1 MMRHKGF
8 TLIELLVVI
17 AIIAILAAI
26 LFPVFARA
34 RRAAQASNC
43 QSNLKQMGN
52 AIKMYL
58 SDWDDTYMTNRPKSG
73 STIGNISH
81 VLALSPPDPLPGQ
94 TEPPKFLYSVNWVE
108 ALYNYIETVTKKEDP
123 KSVWRCAAVSNAT
136 WPTPNTSGYPFPAV
150 NYVFNYNLVEQPE
163 GIIKGAANLMMVRE
177 FFKTTIAVLRPTN
190 NTTGNSTV
198 RPQYAFN
205 NGDVNA
211 SSSENN
217 NPSIWKTHGNGS
229 HILFADGHVK
239 MFDLTFF
246 PKYAD
251 VTANNSWDPETGQWY
266 NFAPGSGKGP
276 AYIRSIAIT
285 P

>member
-1 MMRHKGF
+1 MKTRKGF

-43 QSNLKQMGN
+43 QSNMKQIGN

-73 STIGNISH
+73 AALGNVTAS
-81 VLALSPPDPLPGQ
+81 VALSPPDPIGTE
-94 TEPPKFLYSVNWVE
+94 TEPRRFEYSVNWVE
-108 ALYNYIETVTKKEDP
+108 GLYNYVETVTKSSDP
-123 KSVWRCAAVSNAT
+123 QSVWRCQAASNST
-136 WPTPNTSGYPFPAV
+136 WPAPNAQGYPYPAV
-150 NYVFNYNLVEQPE
+150 NYVFNCNLVEQPE

-177 FFKTTIAVLRPTN
+177 FWQTTIAELRPSN
-190 NTTGNSTV
+190 NSTGSSTT
-198 RPQYAFN
+198 RPQYPFL
-205 NGDVNA
+205 NGDLRAISGNSDRA
-211 SSSENN
+211 CKLHS
-217 NPSIWKTHGNGS
+217 NGS

-239 MFDLTFF
+239 IFDLTFM

-251 VTANNSWDPETGQWY
+251 ITAANSWDDETQQWY
-266 NFAPGSGKGP
+266 NYAPNSSAQPSYK
-276 AYIRSIAIT
+276 RSIAIS

>member
-1 MMRHKGF
+1 MKGRKGF

-43 QSNLKQMGN
+43 QSNLKQIGN

-58 SDWDDTYMTNRPKSG
+58 SDWDDTYMTNRSKPSYAL
-73 STIGNISH
+73 TIAA
-81 VLALSPPDPLPGQ
+81 ALSPPDPLPGQ
-94 TEPPKFLYSVNWVE
+94 TEPPRFLYSVNWIE
-108 ALYNYIETVTKKEDP
+108 ALYNYVETVTKKEDP
-123 KSVWRCAAVSNAT
+123 QSVWRCSAVSNAT
-136 WPTPNTSGYPFPAV
+136 WPTTQPNGYPFPAA
-150 NYVFNYNLVEQPE
+150 NYVFNYNLIEQPE

-177 FFKTTIAVLRPTN
+177 FFRTTIAVLRPTN
-190 NTTGNSTV
+190 ISTGLSGT
-198 RPQYAFN
+198 RPNYAFN
-205 NGDVNA
+205 IDDPNA
-211 SSSENN
+211 TDSERRSEKVWQ
-217 NPSIWKTHGNGS
+217 PHGNGS

-239 MFDLTFF
+239 LFDVSFF
-246 PKYAD
+246 PKYAEM
-251 VTANNSWDPETGQWY
+251 TTTNSWDPETGQWY

-276 AYIRSIAIT
+276 AYIRSIAVT